1 MDQELSDPVI
11 GLLTHD
17 GYYYNGSGTYGDVQF
32 EFTIGTYKVADVP
45 ARLEKAR
52 AIYRAVDSVV
62 DRTANYAASKL
73 LELKNDSWEEE
84 DGKVISHQEFKERL
98 VISSITLDHDG
109 DLVIYFEDGDLFF
122 GHHVMV
128 TESSDGSLDR
138 AEIQG

>member
-62 DRTANYAASKL
+62 DRTANYAASTEAPNPSIEGDVQELSL
-73 LELKNDSWEEE
+73 LAAP
-84 DGKVISHQEFKERL
+84 
-98 VISSITLDHDG
+98 
-109 DLVIYFEDGDLFF
+109 
-122 GHHVMV
+122 HVK
-128 TESSDGSLDR
+128 R
-138 AEIQG
+138 